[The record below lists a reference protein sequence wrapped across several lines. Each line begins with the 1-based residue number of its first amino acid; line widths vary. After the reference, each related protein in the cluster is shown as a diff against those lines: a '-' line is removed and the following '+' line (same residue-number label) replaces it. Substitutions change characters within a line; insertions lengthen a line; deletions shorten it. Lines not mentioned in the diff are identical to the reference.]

1 MRRIRAALVALTL
14 TLLVS
19 ASALAYAAPGG
30 AQDRNAPSTA
40 ATMFDSPTQ
49 EDGTVADDL
58 ILAFVSTLA
67 GVAFVSF
74 IFVARRKES

>member
-1 MRRIRAALVALTL
+1 MLVALAL
-14 TLLVS
+14 TLILS
-19 ASALAYAAPGG
+19 APASAYAAPGG
-30 AQDRNAPSTA
+30 SPDRDAPITT

-74 IFVARRKES
+74 IFAARRKES